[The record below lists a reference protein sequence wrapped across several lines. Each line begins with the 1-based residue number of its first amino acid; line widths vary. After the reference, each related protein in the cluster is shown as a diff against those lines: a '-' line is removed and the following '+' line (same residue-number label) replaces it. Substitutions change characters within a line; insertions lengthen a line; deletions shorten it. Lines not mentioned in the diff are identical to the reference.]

1 MLSPDMFEV
10 FTCKMEIEYNSIR
23 KVQTIQAPA
32 IMIQNEFMAVVEEV
46 ARAAYTVRVK
56 LSREVPVYSQFDR
69 DWLKRECS
77 IEFRNNAY
85 ISAYGEAV

>member
-1 MLSPDMFEV
+1 MLYPDMFKV
-10 FTCKMEIEYNSIR
+10 FTCKMEIEYNSTV

-46 ARAAYTVRVK
+46 ARATYPVRVK

-69 DWLKRECS
+69 DWLERECS

>member
-46 ARAAYTVRVK
+46 ARAAYPVRVK